1 MDILAPSAA
10 SAPNSLK
17 RATVVRFD
25 HADHLFWRG
34 LSTGIRATTANFTNR
49 AFGGG
54 KGVQPTA
61 MDTDFV
67 DVAHVQSIKVE
78 KDKMI

>member
-1 MDILAPSAA
+1 MLITCSGEAFPQALGLP
-10 SAPNSLK
+10 LL
-17 RATVVRFD
+17 TLLTE
-25 HADHLFWRG
+25 HL
-34 LSTGIRATTANFTNR
+34 
-49 AFGGG
+49 GGG

>member
-1 MDILAPSAA
+1 M
-10 SAPNSLK
+10 
-17 RATVVRFD
+17 RFD

-34 LSTGIRATTANFTNR
+34 LSTGIRATTANFSNR
-49 AFGGG
+49 AFGE
-54 KGVQPTA
+54 GVQPTA